1 MLDAENLPA
10 PVERNPAPSTW
21 SEALITDL
29 ALGTS
34 VDTILEVYDLQFHQ
48 LQDLLTNPAFSK
60 QVAEAKVEMSRTG
73 VTFELKARIQA
84 DKLLDTS
91 WALIHN
97 PSTPANV
104 KADLIKNTVRWAG
117 FDKGATAEGGKGGF
131 SLTINLSNLGG
142 VNPSAN
148 SVTIEGEVSE

>member
-10 PVERNPAPSTW
+10 PVERNPAPPLW
-21 SEALITDL
+21 SEGLVTDL

-34 VDTILEVYDLQFHQ
+34 IDSVLEAYDLQHHE
-48 LQDLLTNPAFSK
+48 LLSLLANPAFAK
-60 QVAEAKVEMSRTG
+60 QVADAKVEMARTG
-73 VTFELKARIQA
+73 VTFETKAKIQA

-91 WALIHN
+91 WALIHS

-117 FDKGATAEGGKGGF
+117 YDKGATQEGGKGGF

-142 VNPSAN
+142 INPTAN
-148 SVTIEGEVSE
+148 SVTIEGETSE